1 MARVTAFAWLC
12 SCCLGI
18 SGCGKAENKPV
29 VMGLVTLD
37 DQPLAD
43 AQVQF
48 VTIPGGPEP
57 GRAVFGART
66 DASGRYRVP
75 AIPGRY
81 RIVVLKWV
89 RKDGYTI
96 DPNRVDAAQHNAA
109 EMDVQPEPDPN
120 SPLRQA
126 VPVEYTHESQ
136 TPFVKDVT
144 ATVQTI
150 DLELK
155 SKTNPK

>member
-1 MARVTAFAWLC
+1 MWRVANFAWLC
-12 SCCLGI
+12 VCCLGLC
-18 SGCGKAENKPV
+18 GCGQDEGKVV

-57 GRAVFGART
+57 GRAVFGAKT
-66 DASGRYRVP
+66 DSSGRYRTP
-75 AIPGRY
+75 AKPGRY
-81 RIVVLKWV
+81 KIIVLKWV

-96 DPNRVDAAQHNAA
+96 DPKRVDAAQHDAA
-109 EMDVQPEPDPN
+109 QMDVQPRPDVS

-126 VPVEYTHESQ
+126 VPTEYTRDSK
-136 TPFVKDVT
+136 TPFTRDVAAT
-144 ATVQTI
+144 AQTI

-155 SKTNPK
+155 SKTPGK